1 MSADVRMDQSS
12 SNEPQNKQRPNI
24 QIEVVNEIQVTKKD
38 NQRSVIKDNP
48 DNNNKKSKSNSNNG
62 NKSKCKA
69 KEPDKISKVAP
80 KSQLSQ
86 IDGMDAISEEESG
99 AERAE
104 KGRNDKNAICSCGKL
119 LKRVKNILE
128 RNDKKDSSE

>member
-12 SNEPQNKQRPNI
+12 SNESQNKQRPNI
-24 QIEVVNEIQVTKKD
+24 QIEVVNELQVTKKD
-38 NQRSVIKDNP
+38 NQRSVTKDNP

-69 KEPDKISKVAP
+69 KEPDKISKTA
-80 KSQLSQ
+80 QISQ
-86 IDGMDAISEEESG
+86 IDGVDAISEEESG

-104 KGRNDKNAICSCGKL
+104 KGRSDKNAICSCGKL